1 MRGPSLV
8 GQTLNKLWDV
18 VLAEAPQVGEAG
30 THQDECAR
38 PVPTQP
44 ADLPEERCSEEDF
57 VADMLDISPQEKQDL
72 SW

>member
-1 MRGPSLV
+1 MSV
-8 GQTLNKLWDV
+8 Q
-18 VLAEAPQVGEAG
+18 EAQR
-30 THQDECAR
+30 AR